1 MNQTK
6 PPRNGV
12 FTNNYPKRVTN
23 DIIKSEKKKTNTN
36 DEHATTTND
45 EHTNTNDDPTN
56 TNDDPLTP
64 TQKHHQQSSQWHY
77 LMLVTKEKR
86 SSTKRESIS
95 TKLFQTPTPPK
106 SKSYTT
112 LKKLGSQ
119 LQFTIKDQTKET
131 PTQRWL
137 PRKMSWPAMQLRLHL
152 ARRNAD
158 SSSAWKLF
166 KLSKVK
172 KYFMYKLPW
181 HFADDQ
187 NYLFRRN
194 LISQINDF
202 HKFHGSSNCRKF

>member
-23 DIIKSEKKKTNTN
+23 DIIKTEKKKTNTN

-95 TKLFQTPTPPK
+95 TKPFQTPTPPK

-112 LKKLGSQ
+112 KKTRLKIHNQ
-119 LQFTIKDQTKET
+119 RPDERRT
-131 PTQRWL
+131 PTQRRL
-137 PRKMSWPAMQLRLHL
+137 PCKMSWPTTPTTLD
-152 ARRNAD
+152 RRNAD
-158 SSSAWKLF
+158 SSSAWKNTI
-166 KLSKVK
+166 SKTSSLVGWLWNHLEGLQVELQTPNQWSASYQRK
-172 KYFMYKLPW
+172 SSRFEHSERHLPVE
-181 HFADDQ
+181 
-187 NYLFRRN
+187 YV
-194 LISQINDF
+194 
-202 HKFHGSSNCRKF
+202 